1 MKECLKQRKS
11 AVMAIRNL
19 SSTVKNTLIFVC
31 FLIIAFLVYYLYNII
46 APFLV
51 ALIISY
57 ILNPIVQFLTKRR
70 FSRNWA
76 VIMVFIFFISI
87 FILVVVPILYSMV
100 TQATDM
106 GIKLKNL
113 DTTRLNKQYSDVL
126 TNVKTKFKQWFP
138 EYKDNAADI
147 LQNTKLQE
155 YLTEAVVVVKDALI
169 TLFGKVFGFLGNTF
183 TGVFNLFFIPILVFY
198 ILLDMDDIYEGFKKL
213 IPPGYQDKTISVLNK
228 IDTQLSSMLR
238 GQCIENSIFAILM
251 TIGFALSGLK
261 ACLFLGPLSGIA
273 NFIPY
278 LGGFFS
284 AILAFFAAIAQ
295 VSESGVSL
303 WVGLIVTITIVQTI
317 DVWYLQPYV
326 VGENAGLRP
335 LTIMLALTIAGSL
348 AGIVGMLLAVPVTVI
363 MKVLGIELYHA
374 LYDQEPIKNE
384 QPE

>member
-1 MKECLKQRKS
+1 MS
-11 AVMAIRNL
+11 IRNL
-19 SSTVKNTLIFVC
+19 SSTVKNTLILVC
-31 FLIIAFLVYYLYNII
+31 FIIVAVLVYYLYNII
-46 APFLV
+46 APFLI

-57 ILNPIVQFLTKRR
+57 ILNPIVRFLQNKK
-70 FSRNWA
+70 FSRTWA
-76 VIMVFIFFISI
+76 VSLVFVFFISI
-87 FILVVVPILYSMV
+87 CILVVVPIIYSMI

-106 GIKLKNL
+106 VAKLKNL
-113 DTTRLNKQYSDVL
+113 DTTRLNKQYNDVL
-126 TNVKTKFKQWFP
+126 TNAKTKFKEWFP
-138 EYKDNAADI
+138 DYKDNPADI

-155 YLTEAVVVVKDALI
+155 YLTEAVVVVKDGLI
-169 TLFGKVFGFLGNTF
+169 TLSTKVFGFLGNTF

-213 IPPGYQDKTISVLNK
+213 IPPGYQEKTLCVLNK
-228 IDTQLSSMLR
+228 IDTQLSAMLR

-284 AILAFFAAIAQ
+284 AILAFFAAITQ
-295 VSESGVSL
+295 GLESGAGL
-303 WVGLIVTITIVQTI
+303 WVGIIITITIAQTI

-374 LYDQEPIKNE
+374 LYDQEPLNNE
-384 QPE
+384 QPK

>member
-1 MKECLKQRKS
+1 MS
-11 AVMAIRNL
+11 IRNL
-19 SSTVKNTLIFVC
+19 SSTVKNILIFVC
-31 FLIIAFLVYYLYNII
+31 FIIAAVLVYYLYNII
-46 APFLV
+46 APFLI

-57 ILNPIVQFLTKRR
+57 ILNPIVRFLQNKK
-70 FSRNWA
+70 FSRTWA
-76 VIMVFIFFISI
+76 VSLVFIFFFII
-87 FILVVVPILYSMV
+87 FIVVVVPIIYSMI
-100 TQATDM
+100 TQATDL
-106 GIKLKNL
+106 GLKLKNL
-113 DTTRLNKQYSDVL
+113 DTTRLNSQYNNVL
-126 TNVKTKFKQWFP
+126 TNVKTKLKEWFP
-138 EYKDNAADI
+138 DYKDNPADL

-155 YLTEAVVVVKDALI
+155 YLTETIVVVKNGLI
-169 TLFGKVFGFLGNTF
+169 TIAAKVLGILGNTF

-213 IPPGYQDKTISVLNK
+213 IPPGYQEKTLSVLNK
-228 IDTQLSSMLR
+228 IDTQLSAMLR

-278 LGGFFS
+278 LGGVFS
-284 AILAFFAAIAQ
+284 AVLAFFAAITQ
-295 VSESGVSL
+295 GLESGAGL
-303 WVGLIVTITIVQTI
+303 WVGIIITITIAQTI

-374 LYDQEPIKNE
+374 LYDQEPLKNE

>member
-1 MKECLKQRKS
+1 
-11 AVMAIRNL
+11 MAIKNL
-19 SSTVKNTLIFVC
+19 SSTVKNTLILLCFV
-31 FLIIAFLVYYLYNII
+31 IAAFLVYYLYNII

-51 ALIISY
+51 ALIIAY
-57 ILNPIVQFLTKRR
+57 ILNPVVRFLTNKK

-76 VIMVFIFFISI
+76 VTMVFIFFISI
-87 FILVVVPILYSMV
+87 IILVVVPIIYSMI

-106 GIKLKNL
+106 GAKLKNL
-113 DTTRLNKQYSDVL
+113 DTTRLNNQYVEVL
-126 TNVKTKFKQWFP
+126 TKTKNKFKEWFP

-155 YLTEAVVVVKDALI
+155 YLTEAVVVVKDNLI
-169 TLFGKVFGFLGNTF
+169 TLSGKVFGFLGNTF

-198 ILLDMDDIYEGFKKL
+198 ILLDMDDIYDGFKKL
-213 IPPGYQDKTISVLNK
+213 IPPGYQDKTLSILNK
-228 IDTQLSSMLR
+228 IDTQLSAMLR

-251 TIGFALSGLK
+251 TLGFALSGLK

-284 AILAFFAAIAQ
+284 AILAFFAAITQAT
-295 VSESGVSL
+295 ESGAGL
-303 WVGLIVTITIVQTI
+303 WIGLIMTISIAQFI

-374 LYDQEPIKNE
+374 LYDQEPLKNE
-384 QPE
+384 QSK

>member
-1 MKECLKQRKS
+1 
-11 AVMAIRNL
+11 MAISSL
-19 SSTVKNTLIFVC
+19 SPTVKNILIFIC
-31 FLIIAFLVYYLYNII
+31 FAIAIFLIYYLYNII

-51 ALIISY
+51 ALIIAY
-57 ILNPIVQFLTKRR
+57 ILNPVVRFLTDKK
-70 FSRNWA
+70 FSKIVA
-76 VIMVFIFFISI
+76 VTMVFIFFISI
-87 FILVVVPILYSMV
+87 LILVVAPILYSMI

-106 GIKLKNL
+106 GVKLKNL
-113 DTTRLNKQYSDVL
+113 DTTRLNKQYGDIQ
-126 TNVKTKFKQWFP
+126 TNVKAKLKQWFP
-138 EYKDNAADI
+138 EYKDNLSDI

-155 YLTEAVVVVKDALI
+155 YLTDAVVAVKDGLI
-169 TLFGKVFGFLGNTF
+169 TLSGKIFGFLGNTF
-183 TGVFNLFFIPILVFY
+183 SGVFNLFFIPILVFY
-198 ILLDMDDIYEGFKKL
+198 ILLDMDDIFEGFKKL
-213 IPPGYQDKTISVLNK
+213 IPPNYRDKTLEVLNK
-228 IDTQLSSMLR
+228 IDKQLSAMLR
-238 GQCIENSIFAILM
+238 GQCIENTIFALLM
-251 TIGFALSGLK
+251 TLGFALSGLK

-284 AILAFFAAIAQ
+284 AILAFFAAITQ
-295 VSESGVSL
+295 VSESGAGL
-303 WVGLIVTITIVQTI
+303 WVGLIITISIAQFI

-374 LYDQEPIKNE
+374 LYDQEPLKDE

>member
-31 FLIIAFLVYYLYNII
+31 FLIIAFLVYYLYSII

-57 ILNPIVQFLTKRR
+57 ILNPVVQFLTKRK

-76 VIMVFIFFISI
+76 VIMVFIFFTSI

-106 GIKLKNL
+106 GVKLKNL

-126 TNVKTKFKQWFP
+126 TNIKTKFKQWFP
-138 EYKDNAADI
+138 EYKADI

-155 YLTEAVVVVKDALI
+155 YLTEAVVVAKDGLI

-213 IPPGYQDKTISVLNK
+213 IPPGYQDKTLSVLNK

-295 VSESGVSL
+295 VSESGAGL

-374 LYDQEPIKNE
+374 LYDQEPMKNE

>member
-1 MKECLKQRKS
+1 
-11 AVMAIRNL
+11 MAIRNL

-57 ILNPIVQFLTKRR
+57 ILNPVVQFLTKRK

-106 GIKLKNL
+106 GVKLKNL

-126 TNVKTKFKQWFP
+126 TNIKTKFKQWFP
-138 EYKDNAADI
+138 EYKADI

-155 YLTEAVVVVKDALI
+155 YLTEAVVVAKDGLI

-213 IPPGYQDKTISVLNK
+213 IPPGYQDKTLSVLNK

-295 VSESGVSL
+295 VSESGAGL

-374 LYDQEPIKNE
+374 LYDQEPMKNE

>member
-1 MKECLKQRKS
+1 MTIS
-11 AVMAIRNL
+11 GL
-19 SSTVKNTLIFVC
+19 SPTVKNVLIFIC
-31 FLIIAFLVYYLYNII
+31 FAIAAFLVYYLYNII

-57 ILNPIVQFLTKRR
+57 ILNPAVRFLTKRK

-87 FILVVVPILYSMV
+87 FILVVVPILYSMI

-113 DTTRLNKQYSDVL
+113 DTTKLNKEYNEVL
-126 TNVKTKFKQWFP
+126 TKTKNKFKEWFP
-138 EYKDNAADI
+138 EYKDNPADL

-155 YLTEAVVVVKDALI
+155 YLTDAVVVVKDGLI
-169 TLFGKVFGFLGNTF
+169 TISGKIFGFLGNTF

-213 IPPGYQDKTISVLNK
+213 IPPNSREKTLEILNK
-228 IDTQLSSMLR
+228 IDTQLSAMLR
-238 GQCIENSIFAILM
+238 GQCIENSIFAIMM

-284 AILAFFAAIAQ
+284 AILAFFAAITQTA
-295 VSESGVSL
+295 ESGAGL
-303 WVGLIVTITIVQTI
+303 WVGLIITISIAQFI

-374 LYDQEPIKNE
+374 LYDQEPLKNE

>member
-1 MKECLKQRKS
+1 MKDYIQQRKS
-11 AVMAIRNL
+11 KTMAI
-19 SSTVKNTLIFVC
+19 SKFSPAVKNTLIFIC
-31 FLIIAFLVYYLYNII
+31 FIIAAFLVYYLYNII

-51 ALIISY
+51 ALIIAY
-57 ILNPIVQFLTKRR
+57 ILNPAVRFLTSRK

-87 FILVVVPILYSMV
+87 FILVVVPILYSMI

-106 GIKLKNL
+106 GSKLKNL
-113 DTTRLNKQYSDVL
+113 DTTRLNKQYNDVL
-126 TNVKTKFKQWFP
+126 TKAKTKFKEWFP
-138 EYKDNAADI
+138 EYKDNPTDI

-155 YLTEAVVVVKDALI
+155 YLTDAVVVVKDGLI
-169 TLFGKVFGFLGNTF
+169 TLSGKFFGFLGNTF
-183 TGVFNLFFIPILVFY
+183 SGVFNLFFIPILVFY

-213 IPPGYQDKTISVLNK
+213 IPPNYREKTIEVLNK
-228 IDTQLSSMLR
+228 IDKQLSAMLR
-238 GQCIENSIFAILM
+238 GQCIENSIFALLM

-295 VSESGVSL
+295 VSESGAGL
-303 WVGLIVTITIVQTI
+303 WIGLIITISIVQTI

-374 LYDQEPIKNE
+374 LYDQEPLKNE

>member
-1 MKECLKQRKS
+1 
-11 AVMAIRNL
+11 MAIRNL
-19 SSTVKNTLIFVC
+19 SSTVKNTLIFIC
-31 FLIIAFLVYYLYNII
+31 FIIAAFLIYYLYNVI

-57 ILNPIVQFLTKRR
+57 ILNPIVQFLTKKK

-87 FILVVVPILYSMV
+87 FILVVVPILYSMI
-100 TQATDM
+100 TQATEL
-106 GIKLKNL
+106 GVKLKNL
-113 DTTRLNKQYSDVL
+113 DTTRLNKQYSEVL
-126 TNVKTKFKQWFP
+126 TKTKTKLKEWFP
-138 EYKDNAADI
+138 EYKDNLSDI

-155 YLTEAVVVVKDALI
+155 YLTDAVVVVKDGLM
-169 TLFGKVFGFLGNTF
+169 TLSGKVFGFLGNTF
-183 TGVFNLFFIPILVFY
+183 TGVFNLFFIPMLVFY
-198 ILLDMDDIYEGFKKL
+198 ILLDMDDIFEGFKKL
-213 IPPGYQDKTISVLNK
+213 IPPGYQDKTLDILNK
-228 IDTQLSSMLR
+228 IDSQLSAMLR
-238 GQCIENSIFAILM
+238 GQCIENSIFAIMM

-284 AILAFFAAIAQ
+284 AILAFFAAITQ
-295 VSESGVSL
+295 VGESGAGL
-303 WVGLIVTITIVQTI
+303 WIGLFVTIGIAQFI

-348 AGIVGMLLAVPVTVI
+348 AGIVGMLLAVPVTVV

>member
-1 MKECLKQRKS
+1 
-11 AVMAIRNL
+11 MAIRNL

>member
-1 MKECLKQRKS
+1 MS
-11 AVMAIRNL
+11 IRNL
-19 SSTVKNTLIFVC
+19 SSTVKNTLILVC
-31 FLIIAFLVYYLYNII
+31 FIIVAVLVYYLYNII
-46 APFLV
+46 APFLI

-57 ILNPIVQFLTKRR
+57 ILNPIVRFLQNKK
-70 FSRNWA
+70 FSRTWA
-76 VIMVFIFFISI
+76 VSLVFVFFISI
-87 FILVVVPILYSMV
+87 CILVVVPIIYSM
-100 TQATDM
+100 
-106 GIKLKNL
+106 ILKNL
-113 DTTRLNKQYSDVL
+113 DTTRLNKQYNDVL
-126 TNVKTKFKQWFP
+126 TNAKTKFKEWFP
-138 EYKDNAADI
+138 DYKDNPADI

-155 YLTEAVVVVKDALI
+155 YLTEAVVVVKDGLI
-169 TLFGKVFGFLGNTF
+169 TLSTKVFGFLGNTF

-213 IPPGYQDKTISVLNK
+213 IPPGYQEKTLCVLNK
-228 IDTQLSSMLR
+228 IDTQLSAMLR

-284 AILAFFAAIAQ
+284 AILAFFAAITQ
-295 VSESGVSL
+295 GLESGAGL
-303 WVGLIVTITIVQTI
+303 WVGIIITITIAQTI

-374 LYDQEPIKNE
+374 LYDQEPLNNE
-384 QPE
+384 QPK